1 MPEKPSEDTSQLPR
15 ETVSVEQF
23 ADMALDVGVS
33 LLASGAHCGR
43 VFSNI
48 KRLAD
53 RWGFPIHINPTF
65 TGLTITVR
73 DGQNSARTVTRY
85 HDAPPHNV
93 HLTILTLFSRLSWQ
107 VLEDRLPFEL
117 VKQRIEEIKAKTNY
131 NHWLVALAVG
141 IACASL
147 CMLAGGDIRNA
158 LCAFAAAFAGSV
170 LRIRIL
176 KMRFNPMISFVLA
189 AFATTM
195 IAGADTIWHIGAS
208 PETTLATSVLY
219 LIPGVPLINSVID
232 LIEGYLASALSRGL
246 FSAFI
251 LLCIASG
258 MTLGI
263 TLLGIENF

>member
-1 MPEKPSEDTSQLPR
+1 MSDETTSSLNPSQEN
-15 ETVSVEQF
+15 VSVEQF
-23 ADMALDVGVS
+23 ADMALDVGVF

-73 DGQNSARTVTRY
+73 DGKQSERTVTRY
-85 HDAPPHNV
+85 QDAPPHSV
-93 HLTILTLFSRLSWQ
+93 HLAILTLFSRLSWQ
-107 VLEDRLPFEL
+107 VLEDRLPFDL
-117 VKQRIEEIKAKTNY
+117 VKQRIEEIKAKANY
-131 NHWLVALAVG
+131 SFWLVALAVG
-141 IACASL
+141 AACASL
-147 CMLAGGDIRNA
+147 CMLAGGDARNA
-158 LCAFAAAFAGSV
+158 LCTFVAAFTGSV
-170 LRIRIL
+170 LRIGIL
-176 KMRFNPMISFVLA
+176 KMRFNPMISFVVA
-189 AFATTM
+189 AFVTTL
-195 IAGADTIWHIGAS
+195 IAGIDTIWHIGTS
-208 PETTLATSVLY
+208 PEATLATAVLY

-246 FSAFI
+246 FAAFI

-258 MTLGI
+258 MTLAI